1 MQEVITATCLPMS
14 LPATSGAPG
23 TAHHAARLQTLG
35 FLGFLGYLSSVP
47 WAFGGFEIPGAAAG
61 LMALSVPATGIVLM
75 AFALVLIL
83 ALQHA
88 DRELLRTG
96 RVKAA
101 YALAA
106 TPVAL
111 AFSPLW
117 IGTALLVKAFI
128 QSA

>member
-1 MQEVITATCLPMS
+1 M
-14 LPATSGAPG
+14 
-23 TAHHAARLQTLG
+23 G

-47 WAFGGFEIPGAAAG
+47 WAFGGFGIPGSAG
-61 LMALSVPATGIVLM
+61 LMTLSVPATGMFLM

-96 RVKAA
+96 RIKAA
-101 YALAA
+101 YALVGA
-106 TPVAL
+106 PVVL
-111 AFSPLW
+111 AFSPLL
-117 IGTALLVKAFI
+117 IGAALLAKAVI

>member
-1 MQEVITATCLPMS
+1 MQGVITATYLPMS
-14 LPATSGAPG
+14 SPTAGGAPG
-23 TAHHAARLQTLG
+23 TASHAYRLQIMG

-47 WAFGGFEIPGAAAG
+47 WAFGGFGIPGSAG
-61 LMALSVPATGIVLM
+61 LMTLSVPATGMFLM

-101 YALAA
+101 YVLVGA
-106 TPVAL
+106 PVVL
-111 AFSPLW
+111 AFSPLL
-117 IGTALLVKAFI
+117 IGVALLAKALI

>member
-1 MQEVITATCLPMS
+1 MSSPTAGG
-14 LPATSGAPG
+14 ATG
-23 TAHHAARLQTLG
+23 TALHAYRLQIMG

-47 WAFGGFEIPGAAAG
+47 WAFGGFKIPGPGAG
-61 LMALSVPATGIVLM
+61 LMSLSVPATGMLLM

-101 YALAA
+101 YALVGA
-106 TPVAL
+106 PVVL
-111 AFSPLW
+111 AFSPLL
-117 IGTALLVKAFI
+117 IGAALLAKALI